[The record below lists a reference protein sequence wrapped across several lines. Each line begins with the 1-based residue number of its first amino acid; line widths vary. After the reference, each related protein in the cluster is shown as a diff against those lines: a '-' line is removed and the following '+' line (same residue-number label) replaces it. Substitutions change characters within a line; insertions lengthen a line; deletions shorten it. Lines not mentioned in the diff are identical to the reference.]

1 MPQSAPHPNCCVR
14 SEGSSSE
21 VAPGLN
27 VAQPT
32 RLSVVTGVPSAR
44 HAHKTPS
51 AVPITIE
58 IRLLSP
64 DLSTRANLLQHNTP
78 SLSDTIASENCSNAP
93 TGTDSTHKER
103 ETSPRPPSQTL
114 GKAVLISYTHFRL
127 RPSCLRCLRGT
138 CLRRDGCAALLLP
151 CVWLA
156 FSSREQRSLYV
167 RTGKSLVGKN
177 GRIAL
182 ARLPPVCTLVGP
194 FPPYRRSSSSS
205 CPKSSLNI
213 CSLL

>member
-1 MPQSAPHPNCCVR
+1 MGPLGLAPAGGACRRRIALPAAKLKLKLVLPPKHHTMPQSAPHPNCCVR

-32 RLSVVTGVPSAR
+32 RMSVVTGVPSAR
-44 HAHKTPS
+44 HAHRTPS
-51 AVPITIE
+51 AVPITIQ
-58 IRLLSP
+58 IRLPSP

-114 GKAVLISYTHFRL
+114 GAAVLISYTHFRL
-127 RPSCLRCLRGT
+127 RSFLPALPTWKPASERVAPRC
-138 CLRRDGCAALLLP
+138 CF
-151 CVWLA
+151 LA
-156 FSSREQRSLYV
+156 
-167 RTGKSLVGKN
+167 VG
-177 GRIAL
+177 
-182 ARLPPVCTLVGP
+182 
-194 FPPYRRSSSSS
+194 
-205 CPKSSLNI
+205 
-213 CSLL
+213 